1 MNKLVLNPHGRNHFK
16 FFPDKN
22 REIPVDEKEQI
33 ELVESIYND
42 LVEKGKILYTKT
54 KSGSH
59 CINSVKLENEYF
71 IVVSIRNEF
80 RTYNNTIYEISNEND
95 AIVIGKF
102 IGKNI
107 KTTMA
112 DYKKQILDAKK
123 MHVERKEE
131 EQNDKEKEN

>member
-1 MNKLVLNPHGRNHFK
+1 MNKLVLNPHGRNHIRFL
-16 FFPDKN
+16 PDKK
-22 REIPVDEKEQI
+22 REIPTDEKEQI
-33 ELVESIYND
+33 ELTEKIYND
-42 LVEKGKILYTKT
+42 LVENGEVLYTKT

-59 CINSVKLENEYF
+59 CINSVKLNNEYF

-80 RTYNNTIYEISNEND
+80 NTYNNTIYEISNEND
-95 AIVIGKF
+95 AVAIGKF

-107 KTTMA
+107 RRTMA

-131 EQNDKEKEN
+131 VQNDKEKEN